1 MPRCRH
7 EYARTSRGR
16 RCMLCGK
23 PSRAGAKAVVVA
35 VVVLALLVWFAAYVG
50 TGIDAVDRAGGKAV
64 ETVLD
69 VTGRIPVPDNL
80 QSVTD
85 EAEKVASEV
94 ESAAETT
101 ARAVLDVASDM
112 TETVPVRL
120 ESGFDRRL
128 VERHI
133 YEMTN
138 QERRLA
144 GVEGLIRDETID
156 VIAYEHSADMA
167 ARGYFSHD
175 TPEGLDPTGRAERAG
190 YECRK
195 DYGSYYTT
203 GLAENVSQSYTYSSY
218 MTAGVTSSYTWL
230 ESEAELAR
238 QTVRGWMDS
247 PGHRENI
254 LNPQYDRIG
263 IGVEISSDEQVL
275 ATQNFC

>member
-1 MPRCRH
+1 MPGCRH
-7 EYARTSRGR
+7 KYARTSRGR
-16 RCMLCGK
+16 RCVRCGK
-23 PSRAGAKAVVVA
+23 PSRAGAKAVVV
-35 VVVLALLVWFAAYVG
+35 VVVLVLSVWFAAYVG
-50 TGIDAVDRAGGKAV
+50 TGIDAVDRAGSKTV

-80 QSVTD
+80 QSATD
-85 EAEKVASEV
+85 KAGEVASEV

-101 ARAVLDVASDM
+101 ARAVFDAASNV

-144 GVEGLIRDETID
+144 GVEGLIRDEAID

-230 ESEAELAR
+230 ESEEELAR

-263 IGVEISSDEQVL
+263 VGVEISSDEQVL

>member
-1 MPRCRH
+1 MSGCRH

-35 VVVLALLVWFAAYVG
+35 VVVLALFVWFAAYVG
-50 TGIDAVDRAGGKAV
+50 TGIDAVDRAGSKAT

-80 QSVTD
+80 ESATD
-85 EAEKVASEV
+85 KVAEVASEA
-94 ESAAETT
+94 ESVAETT
-101 ARAVLDVASDM
+101 AKAVFDVASSV
-112 TETVPVRL
+112 TETIPVRL

-144 GVEGLIRDETID
+144 GVEGLVRDESID
-156 VIAYEHSADMA
+156 VIAYMHSADMA
-167 ARGYFSHD
+167 AREYFAHD

-203 GLAENVSQSYTYSSY
+203 GLAENIYQSYTYSSY
-218 MTAGVTSSYTWL
+218 MTSGVTSSYTWL
-230 ESEAELAR
+230 ESEEELSR
-238 QTVRGWMDS
+238 QMVRGWMES

-254 LNPQYDRIG
+254 LDPQYDRIG
-263 IGVEISSDEQVL
+263 VGVEISSDEQVL

>member
-1 MPRCRH
+1 
-7 EYARTSRGR
+7 
-16 RCMLCGK
+16 MLCGK
-23 PSRAGAKAVVVA
+23 PSRAGAKAVVVV
-35 VVVLALLVWFAAYVG
+35 VVVLVLSVWFAAYVG
-50 TGIDAVDRAGGKAV
+50 TGIDAVDRAGSKTV

-80 QSVTD
+80 QSATD
-85 EAEKVASEV
+85 KAGEVASEV

-101 ARAVLDVASDM
+101 ARAVFDAASNV

-144 GVEGLIRDETID
+144 GVEGLIRDEAID

-230 ESEAELAR
+230 ESEEELAR

-263 IGVEISSDEQVL
+263 VGVEISSDEQVL

>member
-1 MPRCRH
+1 MSGCRH
-7 EYARTSRGR
+7 EYARTSRGH
-16 RCMLCGK
+16 RCVRCGK
-23 PSRAGAKAVVVA
+23 PSRAGAKVVVA

-50 TGIDAVDRAGGKAV
+50 TGIDAVDRAGSKAT

-69 VTGRIPVPDNL
+69 VAVRIPVPDNL
-80 QSVTD
+80 QSATD
-85 EAEKVASEV
+85 KAGEVASEV

-101 ARAVLDVASDM
+101 VKAVLDVASGM
-112 TETVPVRL
+112 TEIVPVRL

-144 GVEGLIRDETID
+144 GVEVLVRDESID

-167 ARGYFSHD
+167 ARGYFAHD
-175 TPEGLDPTGRAERAG
+175 TPEGLDPSGRAERTG

-203 GLAENVSQSYTYSSY
+203 GLAENIWQGYTYSSY
-218 MTAGVTSSYTWL
+218 MTAGAPSSYTWL
-230 ESEAELAR
+230 EGEEELAR
-238 QTVRGWMDS
+238 QAVRGWMES
-247 PGHRENI
+247 PGHRENM
-254 LNPQYDRIG
+254 LDPQYDRIG
-263 IGVEISSDEQVL
+263 VGVEISLDEQVL